1 MAKKAKKMTEREQL
15 LTKIINIILMEFKRC
30 EWDDKPRRISFSNF
44 FGEQKI
50 EVGDVVVGETGTL
63 VHPSIFSIAV
73 VEKVVDKHHLIVRD
87 LMSDK
92 QCDYSNESFT
102 VIKKEVFGRYI
113 LLYGEKKKMVD
124 YTIDQVKN
132 FYEPDLPMLTWNDWE
147 IDDEKFSIEIG
158 RKYHFNEP
166 YEKVEILANE
176 GYEKFVEK
184 VDAAILETAR
194 KLAERNK

>member
-1 MAKKAKKMTEREQL
+1 MAKNAKKMTEREQL
-15 LTKIINIILMEFKRC
+15 LTKIINIILMEFRRC
-30 EWDDKPRRISFSNF
+30 EWDDKPCRISFSKF
-44 FGEQKI
+44 SGEQNI
-50 EVGDVVVGETGTL
+50 EIGDVVVGETGTL
-63 VHPSIFSIAV
+63 IHPSIFSIAV
-73 VEKVVDKHHLIVRD
+73 VEKVVDKHHLVVRD

-102 VIKKEVFGRYI
+102 VIKKEVFGKYI

-124 YTIDQVKN
+124 YAIDQVKN
-132 FYEPDLPMLTWNDWE
+132 FWDKDLPMLTWGEWN

-158 RKYHFNEP
+158 RKYHHNES

-184 VDAAILETAR
+184 IDAAILETAR
-194 KLAERNK
+194 KLAKNAE